1 MCDKFITEL
10 NKKHEAAWYRMYEE
24 YYPALCAYAARIT
37 KDKAAVEDIVQD
49 CLIGLWKSSLKFP
62 DVKALTAWLYRAV
75 YTRSLNL
82 LRDRANAQRLLYS
95 MNDEDEGSEDS
106 FAVDI
111 AIEEAVVARFR
122 LVLSELSVQQ
132 RKVLQMSMDGLKVR
146 EIADCLGVTENT
158 VKMLKKRAYMA
169 VRERMGRVWL
179 ILWRSFFPNI
189 FENF

>member
-1 MCDKFITEL
+1 MSDKFITEL
-10 NKKHEAAWYRMYEE
+10 NKKHDAAWYRMYEE

-49 CLIGLWKSSLKFP
+49 CLIGLWKSSLKFS

-82 LRDRANAQRLLYS
+82 LRDRANSQRILYS
-95 MNDEDEGSEDS
+95 LNHEDEGSEDS
-106 FAVDI
+106 LAVDV

-132 RKVLQMSMDGLKVR
+132 RKVLQLSMDGLKVR
-146 EIADCLGVTENT
+146 EIADRLGVTENT

-179 ILWRSFFPNI
+179 ILWRSFFPNV